1 VTLVNAETGEIVAA
15 GTVAYWADRIRPN
28 LDRAAESMI
37 AAGRDLVEAKAS
49 VAHGEWLPLLHE
61 LGLTARAAQGLMA
74 IAANPALSNAL
85 HAAHLPA
92 VGSVVSALA
101 NVDPALIEDAIS
113 TGDIGPET
121 TQREALTYA
130 RSTKRPAST
139 VEPGDKIVDDSGALH
154 LVRDVE
160 EADGEVV
167 IHTKDDSAIITAPDT
182 TVNATP
188 PKPKAGAP
196 TKPDLGGGISHPARY
211 SSGMVELF
219 AEMLVDHGIISGN
232 VLDPFAGTGRIH
244 ELRDLGDWDTVGI
257 ELEPEWAAM
266 SPHTI
271 HGDALNIPF
280 DDEHF
285 AAIVTSPTY
294 GNRLADSHNASD
306 PEKRRSY
313 THDLGRK
320 LSDGNSGAMQWGAD
334 YRLFHMQAWEEA
346 VRALRPGGLFLLNI
360 KDHVRDGKRQK
371 VCGWHVGTL
380 QELGLHVTDWVP
392 FGAPSLK
399 AGANADQRCTE
410 VVIALMRGDD

>member
-1 VTLVNAETGEIVAA
+1 MTLINAETGEIVAA
-15 GTVAYWADRIRPN
+15 GSVAYWAHRIRPN
-28 LDRAAESMI
+28 LDKAAESMI
-37 AAGRDLVEAKAS
+37 AAGRDLLEAKAS
-49 VAHGEWLPLLHE
+49 VAHGEWLPLLDE
-61 LGLTARAAQGLMA
+61 LGLNERAARRLMA
-74 IAANPALSNAL
+74 IAKNPAISNRTTLSD
-85 HAAHLPA
+85 LPA
-92 VGSVVSALA
+92 GGSILA
-101 NVDPALIEDAIS
+101 ELASVDPVILEEAIES
-113 TGDIGPET
+113 GDIGPAT
-121 TQREALTYA
+121 TARQATQFA
-130 RSTKRPAST
+130 RSTQRTADDI
-139 VEPGDKIVDDSGALH
+139 EPGDKIVDDHGKLH

-160 EADGEVV
+160 ETGDEVV
-167 IHTKDDSAIITAPDT
+167 IHTEDDGAIITAPDAV
-182 TVNATP
+182 VNATP
-188 PKPKAGAP
+188 KKSTAP

-219 AEMLVDHGIISGN
+219 AEMLTDHGVTFGN

-280 DDEHF
+280 DDGHF

-346 VRALRPGGLFLLNI
+346 ARALRPGGLFLLNI
-360 KDHVRDGKRQK
+360 KDHIRDSKRQK
-371 VCGWHVGTL
+371 VTGWHVGAL
-380 QELGLHVTDWVP
+380 QELGLYVTDWVP

-410 VVIALMRGDD
+410 VVIALMKGDD